1 MDLAA
6 HMHKFIE
13 HPFPLWETNLTQLI
27 IQHKWS
33 ELQKQGLN
41 RQVDYS
47 TSRVWLKNPFIEQS
61 KRVAVADN
69 DMFLEMPA
77 FHLLQSFYDEHGLE
91 PLTEKEI
98 ETNAVLQKLE
108 GAMSILRYL
117 KSGYDCITTLVQ
129 SIQALQQPDFEIDV
143 SYSHPEIPF
152 SIFLSVCKDDST
164 ISNLRVAES
173 ILHEAM
179 HLKLTLIENIVPLIQ
194 PNTRCLCYSPW
205 RDEER
210 PVQGVLHG
218 LFVFRAIYEFHNELY
233 KSNKLGNTGNYFI
246 LRKEQLEN
254 EIFSLK
260 GLPKSLGLT
269 EYGASLATNLLPLN

>member
-1 MDLAA
+1 MELATQI
-6 HMHKFIE
+6 HKFIE
-13 HPFPLWETNLTQLI
+13 NPFPLWETNLTQLL

-41 RQVDYS
+41 CPVDYS
-47 TSRVWLKNPFIEQS
+47 TSRVWLKNPVIEQS
-61 KRVAVADN
+61 KRMAVADN
-69 DMFLEMPA
+69 NMFLEMPA
-77 FHLLQSFYDEHGLE
+77 FNLLQSFYDEHGLE

-98 ETNAVLQKLE
+98 QTNAVLQKLQ

-117 KSGYDCITTLVQ
+117 KSACDCITFLVH
-129 SIQALQQPDFEIDV
+129 SIQVLQQPDAEIDV

-152 SIFLSVCKDDST
+152 SIFLLVCEDDST

-179 HLKLTLIENIVPLIQ
+179 HLKLTLIENIVPLVQ
-194 PNTRCLCYSPW
+194 PNTTSLHYSPW

-210 PVQGVLHG
+210 PVRGVLHG
-218 LFVFRAIYEFHNELY
+218 LFVFRAIYEFYSELD
-233 KSNKLGNTGNYFI
+233 KSDKLGNVGNYI
-246 LRKEQLEN
+246 NLRKEQLEN

-260 GLPKSLGLT
+260 GFPQSLGFT
-269 EYGASLATNLLPLN
+269 VYGAILAKNLLPWS